1 MAASRTGAVT
11 AETGGAYSPREM
23 VLAAAAR
30 AVLGAFPDSE
40 RQRLTAPARA
50 SLRVLEAALE
60 LYADPLPPPGE
71 PPPP

>member
-1 MAASRTGAVT
+1 
-11 AETGGAYSPREM
+11 M

-30 AVLGAFPDSE
+30 AVLGAFPDPE